1 MHFILEMQE
10 LDFSQ
15 SFLFY
20 SADMK
25 YFPLSCCFRNNFA
38 ITCHWWIPLELSFS
52 SLLHVTPF
60 LPHSPKH
67 EPSAYTLIKMCFFF
81 NLELPRNGVRNRYN
95 FYATKNN
102 KIIQDQS
109 RGIHFFNLSLVYS
122 VKRIVECKAQWK
134 WKYSTYDVLLLS
146 LVSIIFRVCRS

>member
-1 MHFILEMQE
+1 MKSISYRCENEKSQLIFRRVNSLLSQLILALHSQMQE

-38 ITCHWWIPLELSFS
+38 ITCHWWISLEFAVS
-52 SLLHVTPF
+52 SLLHITLF

-67 EPSAYTLIKMCFFF
+67 EPSAYTSIKMFFL
-81 NLELPRNGVRNRYN
+81 NLELPRDGVTNYYN
-95 FYATKNN
+95 FYVTKTN
-102 KIIQDQS
+102 KNIQDQS
-109 RGIHFFNLSLVYS
+109 TGIHF
-122 VKRIVECKAQWK
+122 
-134 WKYSTYDVLLLS
+134 
-146 LVSIIFRVCRS
+146 